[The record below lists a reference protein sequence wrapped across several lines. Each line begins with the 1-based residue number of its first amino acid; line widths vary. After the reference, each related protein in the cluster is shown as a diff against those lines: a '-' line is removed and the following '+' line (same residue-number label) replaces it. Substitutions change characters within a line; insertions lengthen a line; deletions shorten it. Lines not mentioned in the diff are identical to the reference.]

1 MKPWLIERFLKPLA
15 LRLIPERGLFYLKA
29 RRYIREVGQF
39 SEREEPDLTVV
50 RHLVRR
56 GDTVVDIGANV
67 GWYTRYL
74 SRLVGSTGHVFGLEP
89 IPSTFALLSAC
100 VKHYGL
106 SNVELFNVAASRTD
120 GSAAM
125 HVPDYPSG
133 GKNYY
138 MASIVEDGQVATG
151 LSRQLVE
158 SRSLDSLLGGQ
169 FNKVGFIKCDVE
181 GHELDV
187 VQGAP
192 QTIKSSKAAWLIEI
206 DRRNDPDSSDSNA
219 AKIFK
224 GFEENGYTVWWF
236 DGTYLRKRKTGEA
249 ALNYFFLLPEHLSQL
264 SANAR
269 HLFA

>member
-1 MKPWLIERFLKPLA
+1 VKPWLIEHFLKPLA

-39 SEREEPDLTVV
+39 SEREEPDLTVIP
-50 RHLVRR
+50 HLVRQ
-56 GDTVVDIGANV
+56 GDIVVDIGANV

-74 SRLVGSTGHVFGLEP
+74 SNLVGSTGHVFSLEP
-89 IPSTFALLSAC
+89 IPNTFALLTAC

-106 SNVELFNVAASRTD
+106 SNVELFNVAASSTD

-125 HVPDYPSG
+125 HVPNYPSG

-138 MASIVEDGQVATG
+138 MASIVEDGQAAAG
-151 LSRQLVE
+151 LSRQPVE

-169 FNKVGFIKCDVE
+169 RNKVGFIKCDVE
-181 GHELDV
+181 GHELEV
-187 VQGAP
+187 IQGAL

-206 DRRNDPDSSDSNA
+206 DRRTDPDNIDSNSA
-219 AKIFK
+219 RIFK
-224 GFEENGYTVWWF
+224 DFEANGYTVWWF
-236 DGTYLRKRKTGEA
+236 DGTYLRRRKSGET
-249 ALNYFFLLPEHLSQL
+249 ALNYFFLLPEHVSRL
-264 SANAR
+264 SACAR